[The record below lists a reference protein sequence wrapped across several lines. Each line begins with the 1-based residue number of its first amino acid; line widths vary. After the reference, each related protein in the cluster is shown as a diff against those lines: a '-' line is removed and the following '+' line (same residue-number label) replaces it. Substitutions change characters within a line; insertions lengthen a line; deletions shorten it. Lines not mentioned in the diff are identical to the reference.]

1 MKKRVIT
8 GTAIVLAL
16 ALMFVLKVF
25 VHPYFFDAFIYAI
38 TCFAGFETSRL
49 LSKIGLYNHQ
59 SLAIIFPGVL
69 LISNILGIYFSLNI
83 GYIILIDLGLVL
95 LFSLGV
101 FLWNIIY
108 RGVNKEIKAR
118 ELKISKQK
126 FAFKKALGNLISF
139 IYPSLFMMSIM
150 FLNHIDELAL
160 SGVSNFNGNLS
171 IVALLFMFLIPM
183 FTDTFAMFSGMLFG
197 GKKLC
202 PKISPNK
209 TISGAVGGTLWCVL
223 LSSCVYLILDAT
235 DLFNATFLNGGMKI
249 WIMLIIVLIGS
260 VIAQCGDIFESFLKR
275 KANVKDSGKL
285 LPGHGGVLD
294 RIDSYIFLAP
304 FLVLAFVLVVIL

>member
-8 GTAIVLAL
+8 GSAIVLAL
-16 ALMFVLKVF
+16 VLMFVLKIF
-25 VHPYFFDAFIYAI
+25 VHPYFFDAFIYGI
-38 TCFAGFETSRL
+38 TCFAGFETSKL

-59 SLAIIFPGVL
+59 SLAVIFPGAL
-69 LISNILGIYFSLNI
+69 LISNILGMYFALNI
-83 GYIILIDLGLVL
+83 GYIVLIDLGLAL
-95 LFSLGV
+95 LFALGV

-108 RGVNKEIKAR
+108 KGVNNEIKTR
-118 ELKISKQK
+118 GLKISKAK
-126 FAFKKALGNLISF
+126 FAFKKALGNFISF

-150 FLNHIDELAL
+150 FLNHIDELGL
-160 SGVSNFNGNLS
+160 NGISNFNGNLS

-209 TISGAVGGTLWCVL
+209 TISGAVGGSLWCVL
-223 LSSCVYLILDAT
+223 LSACVYLILDSI
-235 DLFNATFLNGGMKI
+235 DIFNTAFLNGGMKI

-275 KANVKDSGKL
+275 KADVKDSGKI

-304 FLVLAFVLVVIL
+304 FLVIAFILVVIL